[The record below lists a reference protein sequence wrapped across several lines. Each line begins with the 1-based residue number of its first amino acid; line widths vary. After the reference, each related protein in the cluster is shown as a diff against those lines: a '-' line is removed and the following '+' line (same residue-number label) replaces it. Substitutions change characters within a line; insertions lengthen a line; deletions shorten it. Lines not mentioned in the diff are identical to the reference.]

1 VAKIPVGF
9 DNSIVGTDNIDQL
22 INAPNDD
29 KPTNSSDDNTEPKVD
44 LQINRQINNVSFK
57 IRPELIANRTLHS

>member
-1 VAKIPVGF
+1 MAKIPVGF

-44 LQINRQINNVSFK
+44 LQIN
-57 IRPELIANRTLHS
+57 LIDKLIMYLLKLDPNL

>member
-1 VAKIPVGF
+1 MAKIPVGF
-9 DNSIVGTDNIDQL
+9 YNSIVGTDNIDQL

-44 LQINRQINNVSFK
+44 LQTN
-57 IRPELIANRTLHS
+57 LIDKLIMYLLKLDPNL

>member
-1 VAKIPVGF
+1 MAKIPVGF
-9 DNSIVGTDNIDQL
+9 YNSIVGTDNIDQL

-44 LQINRQINNVSFK
+44 LQIN
-57 IRPELIANRTLHS
+57 LIDKLIMYLLKLDPNL

>member
-44 LQINRQINNVSFK
+44 FQIN
-57 IRPELIANRTLHS
+57 LIDKLIMYLLKLDPNL

>member
-9 DNSIVGTDNIDQL
+9 YNSIVGTDNIDQL

-44 LQINRQINNVSFK
+44 LQIN
-57 IRPELIANRTLHS
+57 LIDKLIMYLLKLDPNL

>member
-9 DNSIVGTDNIDQL
+9 YNSIVGIDDIDQL

-29 KPTNSSDDNTEPKVD
+29 NPTNSSHDNTEPKVD
-44 LQINRQINNVSFK
+44 LQIN
-57 IRPELIANRTLHS
+57 LIDKLIMYLLKLDPNL

>member
-1 VAKIPVGF
+1 MAKIPVGF

-44 LQINRQINNVSFK
+44 FQIN
-57 IRPELIANRTLHS
+57 LIDKLIMYLLKLDPNL